1 MKSISRVVLVVAM
14 VSGLLSAAVGA
25 GAQES
30 SSSAYLANVNGSSTA
45 PVDVAVGS
53 EPMTTGLA
61 YAAASPIPY
70 ILLGQTEVTFTDGDS
85 LVANVP
91 INSAQ
96 VPAQTVVTGYGDT
109 GGSAYP
115 VEVAPVDA
123 GSAKI
128 RVWNAT
134 GAPVVVSIGSLVV
147 DETLQPGE
155 GTLLQTVAADSNVP
169 VVVDGLEKD
178 VVTPTDSYT
187 DAFAVNDG
195 ASPDIAISTIPSMT
209 DLIAAIAPPAPDAV
223 PVPDVAGLSAADG
236 QAAIESAGLVAAT
249 EEQPNADIEAGLVV
263 ETSPAAGTEVD
274 LGSTV
279 TMIVSTGP
287 STIPVP
293 DVVGQA
299 AADAQAALEGEGFV
313 VTTSEEASD
322 EVEEG
327 LVISTNPVAGTEVAP
342 GTTVDMAV
350 STGPE
355 DVEVPEFIGLT
366 IDEATTLA
374 EEVGLTITFLED
386 PDEPDSDGIV
396 VDQTPEP
403 GEMAEAGSEVVA
415 QLSPLVREPFVVV
428 SVDTNRVMTTTGLNF
443 LPGSTAN
450 LRVIETG
457 LTAALPVED
466 DGVWWE
472 SFDLGDRQTEVE
484 NLLVEGT
491 AADGSAYSETFLIP
505 PAGESTDEAADVET
519 DSGFPWWGWALIGLG
534 VVGIV
539 ALIWWLVAGRNQS
552 ATTNSPTDQAPPP
565 PPPPAPGS

>member
-14 VSGLLSAAVGA
+14 VGGLLSAAVGA
-25 GAQES
+25 GAQEADS
-30 SSSAYLANVNGSSTA
+30 AAYLANVNGSSTA

-70 ILLGQTEVTFTDGDS
+70 ILVGQTEVTFTDGDS

-115 VEVAPVDA
+115 VEVAPIDA

-147 DETLQPGE
+147 DETLDPGE
-155 GTLLQTVAADSNVP
+155 GTPLQTVAADSNVP

-178 VVTPTDSYT
+178 VVTPADSYT
-187 DAFAVNDG
+187 DAFAVSDG
-195 ASPDIAISTIPSMT
+195 TSPDIAVSTIPSMT
-209 DLIAAIAPPAPDAV
+209 ELIAAIAAPAPDTV

-236 QAAIESAGLVAAT
+236 QAAIEAAGLVAAT
-249 EEQPNADIEAGLVV
+249 EEQPSAEIEAGLVI
-263 ETSPAAGTEVD
+263 ETNPAAGTEVG

-287 STIPVP
+287 STVPVP

-299 AADAQAALEGEGFV
+299 AADAQAALEAEGFV

-322 EVEEG
+322 DAEEG
-327 LVISTNPVAGTEVAP
+327 LVLSTNPVAGTEVAP

-374 EEVGLTITFLED
+374 EEVGLTITFVED
-386 PDEPDSDGIV
+386 PDDPDPDGIV
-396 VDQTPEP
+396 VGQTPEP
-403 GEMAEAGSEVVA
+403 GEMAEFGSEVVA
-415 QLSPLVREPFVVV
+415 QLSPLVGNPYVVV

-443 LPGSTAN
+443 LAGSTTQ

-457 LTAALPVED
+457 LTASLPVED

-484 NLLVEGT
+484 HLLVEGT
-491 AADGSAYSETFLIP
+491 AADGSEYSQTFLIP
-505 PAGESTDEAADVET
+505 PAGASTDEVAEET
-519 DSGFPWWGWALIGLG
+519 DSGFPWWGWVLIGLG

-539 ALIWWLVAGRNQS
+539 ALIWWLVAGRNQ
-552 ATTNSPTDQAPPP
+552 TTTTGGPTDQAPPP
-565 PPPPAPGS
+565 PPAS

>member
-1 MKSISRVVLVVAM
+1 M
-14 VSGLLSAAVGA
+14 VGGLLSAAIGA
-25 GAQES
+25 GAQEA

-61 YAAASPIPY
+61 YVAASPIPY
-70 ILLGQTEVTFTDGDS
+70 ILVGQTEVTFTADGAI
-85 LVANVP
+85 VANVP

-96 VPAQTVVTGYGDT
+96 VPAQTVVSGYGDT

-115 VEVAPVDA
+115 VEVAPIDA

-147 DETLQPGE
+147 DETLEPGE

-178 VVTPTDSYT
+178 VVTPEDSYT
-187 DAFAVNDG
+187 DAFAVSDG

-209 DLIAAIAPPAPDAV
+209 DLIAAIAPPAPDTV
-223 PVPDVAGLSAADG
+223 PVPDVAGLPAADG
-236 QAAIESAGLVAAT
+236 QAAIEAVGLVAAT
-249 EEQPNADIEAGLVV
+249 EEQPSADIEVGLVI
-263 ETSPAAGTEVD
+263 ETSPAAGTQVD
-274 LGSTV
+274 PGSTV

-293 DVVGQA
+293 DVTGQA
-299 AADAQAALEGEGFV
+299 TADAQAALEAEGFV
-313 VTTSEEASD
+313 VTTTEESSM

-327 LVISTNPVAGTEVAP
+327 LVISTNPAAGTEVAP

-350 STGPE
+350 SAGPE
-355 DVEVPEFIGLT
+355 DVVVPEFIGLT
-366 IDEATTLA
+366 IDEATTLS
-374 EEVGLTITFLED
+374 EEVGLTITFVED
-386 PDEPDSDGIV
+386 PDAPDSDGIV

-403 GEMAEAGSEVVA
+403 GEMAEFGSEVVA
-415 QLSPLVREPFVVV
+415 QLSPLVLKPYVAVY
-428 SVDTNRVMTTTGLNF
+428 VDMNRLMTTTGLNF
-443 LPGSTAN
+443 LPGSTTH

-457 LTAALPVED
+457 LTATLPVAD
-466 DGVWWE
+466 DGAWWE
-472 SFDLGDRQTEVE
+472 TFQLGDRQTEVE

-491 AADGSAYSETFLIP
+491 AADGSEYSETFLMP
-505 PAGESTDEAADVET
+505 PAGGSTDEAAEET
-519 DSGFPWWGWALIGLG
+519 VSGIPWWGWVLIGLG

-539 ALIWWLVAGRNQS
+539 ALIWWLVAGRNQ
-552 ATTNSPTDQAPPP
+552 TTTTGGPTDQAPPP
-565 PPPPAPGS
+565 PPAS